1 MEKYITFDHI
11 KKNDVYAFSGLES
24 EIITFIFYGN
34 NKVPLTIET
43 FGITFPNP
51 DYHIKRTNSKYFV
64 LEYIISGKGYLKVDG
79 KEFALKANDVYL
91 LEPCSSHEYYAD
103 PTDPFKKCW
112 INFTSDLFLTI
123 FDEYDLKNTYVFQ
136 NTNIYNEM
144 MKLFKLEEVSVHN
157 EHIYVQASEYLFS
170 IFMKLAAN
178 KPVKVEGSLLAQ
190 QILFK
195 LDRAIDSSISI
206 DEICN
211 ELFISRSK
219 MIREFKKYYHK
230 TPHAYLLD
238 RKIAFSKMLL
248 KNTTHSIKEISSHLG
263 FADSHYFCN
272 IFKQKTN
279 MTPSDYRNSKS
290 NLVQD

>member
-11 KKNDVYAFSGLES
+11 KKNDVYTFSGLES
-24 EIITFIFYGN
+24 ETITCIFHGTH
-34 NKVPLTIET
+34 KVPLTIET

-51 DYHIKRTNSKYFV
+51 NYRIKRTASKYFV

-79 KEFALKANDVYL
+79 KEFAVRANDVYL

-112 INFTSDLFLTI
+112 INFNSDLFITI
-123 FDEYDLKNTYVFQ
+123 FEEYDLKNTYVFQ
-136 NTNIYNEM
+136 NTDIYKEM
-144 MKLFKLEEVSVHN
+144 MKLLKLEEVSIHN
-157 EHIYVQASEYLFS
+157 DHIYMQASEYLFS

-178 KPVKVEGSLLAQ
+178 KPVKAEVSELSQ
-190 QILFK
+190 KILFR
-195 LDRAIDSSISI
+195 LDRAIDSTISI
-206 DEICN
+206 EEICN
-211 ELFISRSK
+211 ELFISRST
-219 MIREFKKYYHK
+219 MIREFKKYYHM

-248 KNTTHSIKEISSHLG
+248 KNTNHSIKEISSHLG

-272 IFKQKTN
+272 VFKKKTN

-290 NLVQD
+290 NLA